1 MNEIWRDIAGY
12 EGRYQVSNKGNVKS
26 LHYRG
31 HYGEKIM
38 KPVKHH
44 SGYLI
49 IQLGRKPRK
58 IHLVHQLVAKAF
70 IPPVEGKKLVNHI
83 DGNKRNNCVENLE
96 WVTYKENTEHAI
108 RIGLQNPHNK
118 PKRFGKG
125 HYLSKPVL
133 QYDLNGR
140 FIKKWDCQSDVT
152 RAFDSGSFTYCIDK
166 PNKTFKGYMWRSY
179 NGEIKL
185 QIEPCNN
192 KLLPYAVDQ
201 YDLNGKFIKTWD
213 KSGIAAKELDVS
225 PKGIRDCCIG
235 RQKSCGGYIWKKSKG
250 RE

>member
-1 MNEIWRDIAGY
+1 MNEIWKDIAGY

-31 HYGEKIM
+31 HDEERIM

-83 DGNKRNNCVENLE
+83 DGNKQNNCVENLE

-118 PKRFGKG
+118 PKLFGKG

-140 FIKKWDCQSDVT
+140 FIKKWDCQSDVA
-152 RAFDSGSFTYCIDK
+152 RAFNVSAITYCIDN
-166 PNKTFKGYMWRSY
+166 PNKTFKGYMWRSF
-179 NGEIKL
+179 NGT
-185 QIEPCNN
+185 IEPIISPC
-192 KLLPYAVDQ
+192 KSRLIPYKVEQ
-201 YDLNGKFIKTWD
+201 YDLQGNYIKTWD
-213 KSGIAAKELDVS
+213 SANIAAKELDI
-225 PKGIRDCCIG
+225 PNKGIRDCCYN
-235 RQKSCGGYIWKKSKG
+235 RQKSCGGFIWKRK
-250 RE
+250 

>member
-83 DGNKRNNCVENLE
+83 DGNKQNNCVENLE
-96 WVTYKENTEHAI
+96 WVTTQENIAHAI
-108 RIGLQNPHNK
+108 KTGLRNPHNT
-118 PKRFGKG
+118 PKKYGK
-125 HYLSKPVL
+125 YNQCSKPVL
-133 QYDLNGR
+133 QYDLNGK
-140 FIKKWDCQSDVT
+140 FIKMWDCQSDVS
-152 RAFDSGSFTYCIDK
+152 RAFNSGSFTYCIDK
-166 PNKTFKGYMWRSY
+166 PNKTFKGYMWRSF
-179 NGEIKL
+179 NGTIKP

-192 KLLPYAVDQ
+192 KLLPYVVGQ
-201 YDLNGKFIKTWD
+201 YDLQGNLIKTWI
-213 KSGIAAKELDVS
+213 KSSIAAEALGIS
-225 PKGIRDCCIG
+225 AKGIRDCCIG
-235 RQKSCGGYIWKKSKG
+235 RQKSCGGFIWKKG